1 MLKPGAPF
9 LLYLYYAFDNRPLWY
24 QFIWRISNII
34 RIVVSALPHKLRYII
49 SQILA
54 ILIYWPLARLA
65 LVFEKIGASETFF
78 ENFPLSTYRNL
89 SFYTMRTDALDRFG
103 TRLEKRFTKS
113 QIKNMMKN
121 SGLKEIKFSEN
132 SNYWIA
138 VGLKE

>member
-1 MLKPGAPF
+1 
-9 LLYLYYAFDNRPLWY
+9 
-24 QFIWRISNII
+24 
-34 RIVVSALPHKLRYII
+34 
-49 SQILA
+49 
-54 ILIYWPLARLA
+54 
-65 LVFEKIGASETFF
+65 
-78 ENFPLSTYRNL
+78 
-89 SFYTMRTDALDRFG
+89 MRTDALDRFG